1 MSTVGCSQSLS
12 WAGASAAMP
21 GYRLTIFWDCRLT
34 WKVIVPF
41 STVSVPMPSTASLA
55 WNILLSVLNLA
66 VYTPSGSAAAGAW
79 VSAGAAVAAGAVSSV
94 ETASDVLSAVD
105 AADAPQPASSRAA
118 KRQGCELELFHAF
131 LTSFYIYIYQAIA
144 GGSAGGYGIRPYG
157 VAAASHRTQAGH
169 ARPLPCF
176 PKNQKTARSLP
187 SGQNEVFLSRSGNQW
202 RPRHGQRRAAGCRRS
217 RPDLRSGCRHSQSS
231 RRR

>member
-12 WAGASAAMP
+12 WAGASAATP

-55 WNILLSVLNLA
+55 WNMLLSVLNLA

-79 VSAGAAVAAGAVSSV
+79 VSTGAAVAAGAVSSV

-118 KRQGCELELFHAF
+118 RVRDASW
-131 LTSFYIYIYQAIA
+131 SFFMLSLPHSIHIYQAIA
-144 GGSAGGYGIRPYG
+144 GCSAGG
-157 VAAASHRTQAGH
+157 
-169 ARPLPCF
+169 
-176 PKNQKTARSLP
+176 
-187 SGQNEVFLSRSGNQW
+187 
-202 RPRHGQRRAAGCRRS
+202 
-217 RPDLRSGCRHSQSS
+217 
-231 RRR
+231 

>member
-66 VYTPSGSAAAGAW
+66 VYTPSGSAAAGA
-79 VSAGAAVAAGAVSSV
+79 GAAVAAGAVSSV

-118 KRQGCELELFHAF
+118 RVRDASW
-131 LTSFYIYIYQAIA
+131 SFFMLSLPHSIHNL
-144 GGSAGGYGIRPYG
+144 SGISGRRRGRIWNPPLRRG
-157 VAAASHRTQAGH
+157 RASHRTQAGH
-169 ARPLPCF
+169 ARPQPCF
-176 PKNQKTARSLP
+176 PKIKNCPELTLRA
-187 SGQNEVFLSRSGNQW
+187 EWVFLSRSGNRW

-217 RPDLRSGCRHSQSS
+217 RPDLRSGCRRSQSS

>member
-55 WNILLSVLNLA
+55 WNILLSVLNVA
-66 VYTPSGSAAAGAW
+66 VYTPSGSAAAGAGAF
-79 VSAGAAVAAGAVSSV
+79 VTAGAGAAVAAGAVSSV

-118 KRQGCELELFHAF
+118 RVRDASW
-131 LTSFYIYIYQAIA
+131 SFFMLSLPHSIYIYQALA
-144 GGSAGGYGIRPYG
+144 GGGAGGYGIRPYG
-157 VAAASHRTQAGH
+157 VAGH
-169 ARPLPCF
+169 HIGRRPGMPGPCRAF
-176 PKNQKTARSLP
+176 PKTKKLP
-187 SGQNEVFLSRSGNQW
+187 GAYPPGRMGLSQPFRESM
-202 RPRHGQRRAAGCRRS
+202 AAPAWS
-217 RPDLRSGCRHSQSS
+217 T
-231 RRR
+231 

>member
-66 VYTPSGSAAAGAW
+66 VYTPSGSAAAGAGAF
-79 VSAGAAVAAGAVSSV
+79 VTAGAGAAVAAGAVSSV

-105 AADAPQPASSRAA
+105 AADATQPASSRAA
-118 KRQGCELELFHAF
+118 RVRDASW
-131 LTSFYIYIYQAIA
+131 SFFMLSLPHSIHIYQAIA
-144 GGSAGGYGIRPYG
+144 GGSAGG
-157 VAAASHRTQAGH
+157 
-169 ARPLPCF
+169 
-176 PKNQKTARSLP
+176 
-187 SGQNEVFLSRSGNQW
+187 
-202 RPRHGQRRAAGCRRS
+202 
-217 RPDLRSGCRHSQSS
+217 
-231 RRR
+231 